1 MIETAAGSLAWTDIE
16 RDSKAL
22 ADKLRATGEVFEGIV
37 AITRGGLAP
46 ALMVAQIL
54 DIRRIETIGIRS
66 YQDRRAG
73 QPVLVKSACADVG
86 RGKGW
91 LVIDD
96 LADTGETLAAVRILF
111 PQARFAALYAKP
123 RGKPQ
128 VDVYVTEVEQ
138 SLWLVFPWEKISL
151 QP

>member
-1 MIETAAGSLAWTDIE
+1 M
-16 RDSKAL
+16 
-22 ADKLRATGEVFEGIV
+22 
-37 AITRGGLAP
+37 
-46 ALMVAQIL
+46 
-54 DIRRIETIGIRS
+54 
-66 YQDRRAG
+66 
-73 QPVLVKSACADVG
+73 G